1 MIGFLRGILLEK
13 TPDSLIID
21 AGGVGYELT
30 VPASSICALPPEG
43 AQASLY
49 IHTHVREDAIRLFGF
64 ATLFD
69 RKVFEALLS
78 VSSVGPK
85 LAVTLLG
92 PVDGLELC
100 HALVNSQI
108 ALLVSIPGVGA
119 KTAERLILELK
130 TKAQKLIAVQ
140 NLYGAEKRATLFP
153 VPEDSIP
160 AGTTST
166 LRKADF
172 AKLDKKLAQRRIL
185 EDLRS
190 ALGNLGYKD
199 KQIAE
204 VVSPYEARVQNG
216 EDLTLEMALREA
228 LKKLSGHVLLNG

>member
-13 TPDSLIID
+13 TPESVIID
-21 AGGVGYELT
+21 AGGVGYEVT
-30 VPASSICALPPEG
+30 VPASGICALPPEG
-43 AQASLY
+43 ALASLY

-69 RKVFEALLS
+69 RKVFEALLL

-100 HALVNSQI
+100 HALVNGQTG
-108 ALLVSIPGVGA
+108 LLVSIPGVGG

-130 TKAQKLIAVQ
+130 TKAQKLISMQ
-140 NLYGAEKRATLFP
+140 SLYGAEKRATLFP
-153 VPEDSIP
+153 VPEDTLP
-160 AGTTST
+160 AGTSST
-166 LRKADF
+166 LRKAEVV
-172 AKLDKKLAQRRIL
+172 KLDKKLAQRRVL

-204 VVSPYEARVQNG
+204 VVLPFEARVQNG
-216 EDLTLEMALREA
+216 EEVTLETALRDS